1 MSIARFSVRQGV
13 LVNLLFFV
21 CVLAGILAYVRTPV
35 DFFPDISFNVAV
47 VTTVWTGASAD
58 EVERLVTTA
67 IEDEISGID
76 GIKDLW
82 SESNGSFSTIA
93 VQWEETLSK
102 TAQEFALNDLRAALD
117 RVNDLPDDAEEPLL
131 TELSVS
137 EVFPSILISVTDV
150 GGVGEKSLRQAARE
164 VEQRLET
171 IAGVEKVSNRAE
183 HERELRVMID
193 RDLAAR
199 HALTVPEVAGV
210 IERTNLNLPAGT
222 FSSESGETT
231 LRATGDYTSLDQ
243 VLATVVK
250 RNPDGSLVR
259 LSEIARLEDGI
270 EKRRFKGRYNG
281 RPAMILGIAK
291 EADADII
298 DIAGRVDAWIE
309 QEATFLPAGIEV
321 RKTMDT
327 SRYVSSRMRV
337 LSNNLI
343 TGVFLVMAILWFTVG
358 FRNAALTIIAIPFSF
373 LVALILFPIMG
384 LTISALSLVG
394 MLLVSGMLVDDAI
407 IVLENIYRRIE
418 EGEPLRDAVI
428 NGTEEV
434 MWPVIAAVA
443 TTAAAFAPLLLIS
456 GTSGEYFAIL
466 PKAVI
471 VCLVASLFE
480 CLVILPAHYLDFG
493 SRRSPGE
500 LPERPEG
507 AGPVRLFFFGVS
519 FAAARLHRRVD
530 LGLGRLRRA
539 YVASLDVVLTHK
551 GPFAALTLSCWLFSC
566 SAGTWLPI
574 DLFPSEFDTFFLTL
588 EAPTEYS
595 IDQTDRVTR
604 GVEQEVMEDL
614 VGDVATDYSTYV
626 GALVGGNH
634 EQRVAPNLSMIYVTL
649 TDTEEHRLYPERA
662 LRVVREKVERYREK
676 HPEGTEE
683 LRAQTPRNGP
693 PIGRPVATR
702 IQSDD
707 YALSKSISLE
717 MQAFLRTVP
726 GVYNIEDS
734 MPEGPREIRVVL
746 DEERAHRHGLSFR
759 DLAIALRGAND
770 GIVAS
775 SFRDPAADEDR
786 DIRVMLAERDRKDI
800 SDILQAEVRTPAG
813 YLVRIGD
820 IASLEVTSGRL
831 MLAHHDGQRT
841 VTVYADVDGE
851 YATSTSANRALEVAF
866 ADVSLR
872 YPEVS
877 VVYGG
882 EFEQTNQ
889 AFADMAATLPIAL
902 GLIYMILAAVF
913 RSYVQPVVVITAV
926 PFCAVGMVFG
936 LHVLGHTLSMP
947 LLYAFIGLVGV
958 VVNDSLVMVHFING
972 ARARGMPLL
981 EAVRVSGAQ
990 RLRPILL
997 TTLTTVLALLPMA
1010 LGLAGASKSYGP
1022 FATGVAFGLSFAMVG
1037 TLFCV
1042 PLSYT
1047 ILIESLERA
1056 RSGLERLGI
1065 LQPAAAPQRVTSS

>member
-1 MSIARFSVRQGV
+1 VSIARFSVRQGV
-13 LVNLLFFV
+13 MVNLLFFV
-21 CVLAGILAYVRTPV
+21 CVLAGLLAYVRTPV

-58 EVERLVTTA
+58 EVERLVTSE
-67 IEDEISGID
+67 IEDEIDGID

-82 SESNGSFSTIA
+82 SQSNSSLSTIA

-102 TAQEFALNDLRAALD
+102 TEQEFALNDLRAALD
-117 RVNDLPDDAEEPLL
+117 RVSDLPDDAEEPFLR
-131 TELSVS
+131 ELSVS

-150 GGVGEKSLRQAARE
+150 GGVGEQSLRQTARE
-164 VEQRLET
+164 VEQRLEA
-171 IAGVEKVSNRAE
+171 IPGVEKVSNRSE

-199 HALTVPEVAGV
+199 HALTVTEVAGA

-250 RNPDGSLVR
+250 RTEDGSLVR

-291 EADADII
+291 QADADII

-309 QEATFLPAGIEV
+309 QEASFLPAGIEV

-428 NGTEEV
+428 KGTEEV

-539 YVASLDVVLTHK
+539 YVASLDVVLAHK

-717 MQAFLRTVP
+717 MQAFLRTLP

-759 DLAIALRGAND
+759 DLTRSQGHLGHSAGRGPHPGRLPGPHRRHRQLGGDERATDARTPRRTAHRDGLRGRRRRVRDLDQRESGTRGRVRRRIAAVSGGLGRLRRRVRAD
-770 GIVAS
+770 EPGVRRHG
-775 SFRDPAADEDR
+775 RDPADRARPHLHDSRRRVPELRAARGGDHGRALLRRRHGLRPPRARPHPEHAPALRVHRARRRGRERLARDGALHQRGPRAGHAAARGGADLRCAAPAPDPAHHLDDR
-786 DIRVMLAERDRKDI
+786 TRTASHGARPRGRLEELRTVRDR
-800 SDILQAEVRTPAG
+800 G
-813 YLVRIGD
+813 
-820 IASLEVTSGRL
+820 
-831 MLAHHDGQRT
+831 
-841 VTVYADVDGE
+841 
-851 YATSTSANRALEVAF
+851 
-866 ADVSLR
+866 SLR
-872 YPEVS
+872 AELRD
-877 VVYGG
+877 GG
-882 EFEQTNQ
+882 DTV
-889 AFADMAATLPIAL
+889 LRPAL
-902 GLIYMILAAVF
+902 
-913 RSYVQPVVVITAV
+913 
-926 PFCAVGMVFG
+926 
-936 LHVLGHTLSMP
+936 LHHLDREPRAG
-947 LLYAFIGLVGV
+947 
-958 VVNDSLVMVHFING
+958 SL
-972 ARARGMPLL
+972 RAR
-981 EAVRVSGAQ
+981 EARN
-990 RLRPILL
+990 
-997 TTLTTVLALLPMA
+997 LAPR
-1010 LGLAGASKSYGP
+1010 GH
-1022 FATGVAFGLSFAMVG
+1022 
-1037 TLFCV
+1037 
-1042 PLSYT
+1042 
-1047 ILIESLERA
+1047 
-1056 RSGLERLGI
+1056 
-1065 LQPAAAPQRVTSS
+1065 AAARHLKLTFAPIDL